1 MGLAVLVEAVKLLT
15 PLDLANCSHQVGNSA
30 RDLVLK
36 HKHSS
41 SITSKHTHTH
51 NRQGGHFK
59 GRISIKF
66 YHKLVIY
73 IHKYI
78 KQLVDISFE

>member
-1 MGLAVLVEAVKLLT
+1 MVIISFSLSNNKFFSSLKTLEAGLFIKQKMGLAVLVEAVKLLT

-41 SITSKHTHTH
+41 SITSKHTHT
-51 NRQGGHFK
+51 QQTGWT
-59 GRISIKF
+59 
-66 YHKLVIY
+66 L
-73 IHKYI
+73 
-78 KQLVDISFE
+78 